1 MKKYI
6 AKKMSSSKTKKPMKT
21 MKPPA
26 AKKAAI
32 KKRHHRPEVERFFD
46 LEAAES
52 EDGDEEYEQPEN
64 SSDRD
69 FVVSDGEEGD
79 GDEYT
84 GPRMEWDDL
93 WVDLSGRNIPTVSHS
108 CKRGRRH
115 CAKGLKR
122 LKRADG
128 SVCGEKMEDRA
139 SSLRHLEDE
148 DLA

>member
-1 MKKYI
+1 
-6 AKKMSSSKTKKPMKT
+6 MSSSKKKKPMKT

-69 FVVSDGEEGD
+69 FVVSGRIRNTRRN
-79 GDEYT
+79 T
-84 GPRMEWDDL
+84 GGMGLSL
-93 WVDLSGRNIPTVSHS
+93 WSEHCLS
-108 CKRGRRH
+108 
-115 CAKGLKR
+115 L
-122 LKRADG
+122 
-128 SVCGEKMEDRA
+128 M
-139 SSLRHLEDE
+139 
-148 DLA
+148 